1 MNGKAQGLIY
11 VIITEGEFRSEMAV
25 SATCVNTHCESK
37 KKKIEK

>member
-1 MNGKAQGLIY
+1 MNGKAQGFIY